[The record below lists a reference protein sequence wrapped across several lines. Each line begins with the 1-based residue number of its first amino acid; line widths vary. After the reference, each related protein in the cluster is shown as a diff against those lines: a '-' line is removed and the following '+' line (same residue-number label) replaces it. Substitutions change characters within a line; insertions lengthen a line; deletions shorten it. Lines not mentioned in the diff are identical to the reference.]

1 MIFDV
6 TTRKGVI
13 STADIDFKIEVIHP
27 IFGNNLCEKLMND
40 TSKLRILKQQIG
52 NVALIYKKSKERPL
66 EALTKV
72 FERTWCYNWVN
83 LLHKIILLIYYYQ
96 DIVWRSSITN
106 MNVDCDNF
114 HEVRKMIS

>member
-13 STADIDFKIEVIHP
+13 SSGDCEFKIEVKHP

-40 TSKLRILKQQIG
+40 SSKLRILKQQIG

-72 FERTWCYNWVN
+72 FERNWCYNW
-83 LLHKIILLIYYYQ
+83 LTDYI
-96 DIVWRSSITN
+96 R
-106 MNVDCDNF
+106 
-114 HEVRKMIS
+114 